1 MTEQIRILIYGYG
14 NPGRQDDGLGI
25 AFSEA
30 IEKWAGEN
38 KMIHI
43 TCDSNYQLNIEDA
56 ELISNFDLVLF
67 ADASI
72 EVIKDFTIS
81 RVECSTSKIEF
92 SMHAVSPAF
101 VLDLCNKIYKKS
113 PETYLLHLKG
123 YEWDFKEGL
132 TPDAVNNLKR
142 AIRRV
147 KKAIIQKKSDWE
159 ELVQEFA
166 VKEKQIYTE

>member
-1 MTEQIRILIYGYG
+1 MTKQNKILIFGYG

-25 AFSEA
+25 AFSET
-30 IEKWAGEN
+30 IEKWADKN
-38 KMIHI
+38 KMDHI

-67 ADASI
+67 ADASV
-72 EVIKDFTIS
+72 EDVHDFTIT

-101 VLDLCNKIYKKS
+101 ILDLCNKIYKKS

-132 TPDAVNNLKR
+132 TRDAENNLNE
-142 AIRRV
+142 AVRRV
-147 KKAIIQKKSDWE
+147 KKSFHQKSDLN
-159 ELVQEFA
+159 ELVQ
-166 VKEKQIYTE
+166 VSSDRKKQIFTE

>member
-1 MTEQIRILIYGYG
+1 MRKQKRILIYGYG

-30 IEKWAGEN
+30 IEKWADKN
-38 KMIHI
+38 QIHHI

-72 EVIKDFTIS
+72 EDIKEFTLT
-81 RVECSTSKIEF
+81 RVKCSTSKIEF

-132 TPDAVNNLKR
+132 TPDAKHNLKE
-142 AIRRV
+142 AVRRI
-147 KKAIIQKKSDWE
+147 KKVILQE
-159 ELVQEFA
+159 TGPNELAQASSVC
-166 VKEKQIYTE
+166 